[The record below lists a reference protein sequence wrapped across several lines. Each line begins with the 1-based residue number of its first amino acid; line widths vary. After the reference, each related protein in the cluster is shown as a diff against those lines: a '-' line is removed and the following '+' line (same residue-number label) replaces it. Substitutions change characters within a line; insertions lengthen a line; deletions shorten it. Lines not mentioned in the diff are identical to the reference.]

1 MSNFV
6 FLFSFSFCFIQ
17 QFVRG
22 FKNIIVSDYINQLA
36 PANMR
41 ATTLSAESFVGRLV
55 YAAIVPIFGWIAD
68 IYTLKQSLAL
78 IGITA
83 LISGLTIIF
92 ILKRD
97 KVI

>member
-1 MSNFV
+1 MSNFI

-22 FKNIIVSDYINQLA
+22 FKNIILSDYINQIA
-36 PANMR
+36 PVNMR
-41 ATTLSAESFVGRLV
+41 AITLSAESFVGRLV
-55 YAAIVPIFGWIAD
+55 YAAIVPLFGWVAD
-68 IYTLKQSLAL
+68 IYTLQQSLAL
-78 IGITA
+78 IGVTA
-83 LISGLTIIF
+83 LISGLIIIF